1 MLHLHHL
8 GPPDGHRPES
18 EYRAMLR
25 GTVLAG
31 PQISSNPRGA
41 ATAQSGFQEH
51 GCACAVSVAK
61 CVLRTVSE
69 DRWQRAKAW
78 QRTGRYTM
86 IGVVNDPR
94 VDRVPSPPGTSRKR
108 VSLDCSAKPNVVR
121 GCRRCCT

>member
-51 GCACAVSVAK
+51 GHACAVSVAK
-61 CVLRTVSE
+61 CVLRIVSE
-69 DRWQRAKAW
+69 DRW
-78 QRTGRYTM
+78 
-86 IGVVNDPR
+86 
-94 VDRVPSPPGTSRKR
+94 RVPKRGSVPAGTR
-108 VSLDCSAKPNVVR
+108 
-121 GCRRCCT
+121 